1 MPARSTERRNNLMDS
16 REILISELGFLDES
30 IVAFDENPKKSIGE
44 KSALNQEVS
53 STTSE
58 NILLKSV
65 EGLSDDAALAVLESY
80 KKIPKAV
87 KDSVGNFYDT
97 LQRLGGDTTM
107 QDVKDSLKGLKEACS
122 DGYER
127 VYKSAV
133 KDAKKI
139 VPKIQTRLMME
150 GIEEEK
156 GK

>member
-1 MPARSTERRNNLMDS
+1 MGTRDN
-16 REILISELGFLDES
+16 LISELGFLDES
-30 IVAFDENPKKSIGE
+30 IVAFDENPKKNIGE
-44 KSALNQEVS
+44 KSTLNQEVH

-87 KDSVGNFYDT
+87 KDSVGHFYDT
-97 LQRLGGDTTM
+97 LQRLGGDTM
-107 QDVKDSLKGLKEACS
+107 MKDVKESLKGLKEACS

-139 VPKIQTRLMME
+139 VPKIQTRMMME
-150 GIEEEK
+150 GLDDENVK
-156 GK
+156 